1 MLDRN
6 QKLARPAIVTLT
18 IFALFLAPLCGT
30 LCAAPSHCA
39 QASAIAHA
47 ETEDCHHLAISAD
60 DSDAI
65 VSLAGHT
72 NCAQPENVAILFDA
86 TKKQLSNSGLLSS
99 TQVALAAAST
109 LPLGADSGAAPLP
122 DPLPFLATA
131 PISTTTVLRT

>member
-6 QKLARPAIVTLT
+6 RKFVRAAIVALT

-30 LCAAPSHCA
+30 LCGAPSHCA

-47 ETEDCHHLAISAD
+47 ETEDCHHVAISAD
-60 DSDAI
+60 NSDGVA
-65 VSLAGHT
+65 SLAGHI

-99 TQVALAAAST
+99 TQVALGAIAAPPT
-109 LPLGADSGAAPLP
+109 LDNAAAPLP
-122 DPLPFLATA
+122 DVRASFFTA